1 MDLFVLI
8 VCKAIIAALALFV
21 IAIIVGAWYAF
32 IKSENDILILKIII
46 FFGLVV
52 ISLLAVL
59 FVVMACIP
67 LLVGSITI

>member
-1 MDLFVLI
+1 MELFGI
-8 VCKAIIAALALFV
+8 IICKAIIATLMLFV
-21 IAIIVGAWYAF
+21 IAVVVGAWYAF